1 MNKYLK
7 WGIIATL
14 TIGVLLYVAY
24 LFLIAQTK
32 KSSPEETVNYTTNG
46 YTIEVFY
53 NRPSK
58 KGREIFGNL
67 VSFDVVWRTG
77 ANEATTFET
86 DTELSIGGKTL
97 KAGKYTLWTIPGQ
110 DSWTVIFNNKQYG
123 WGIGSNG
130 ASREAEFDA
139 LQIVVPI
146 ESLSAPVEQFTIELS
161 DSNSKPVMSLSWDQ
175 TKVSVP
181 IL

>member
-7 WGIIATL
+7 RGII
-14 TIGVLLYVAY
+14 TILIIGAVGLIGYMI
-24 LFLIAQTK
+24 LIAQTK
-32 KSSPEETVNYTTNG
+32 KSSPEETISYNSNG

-67 VSFDVVWRTG
+67 VPFNEVWRTG

-86 DTELSIGGKTL
+86 GTDLSIDGKTL
-97 KAGKYTLWTIPGQ
+97 KAGKYTLWTIPGR
-110 DSWTVIFNNKQYG
+110 DSWTVIFNDKQYG

-139 LQIVVPI
+139 LQIVLPI
-146 ESLSAPVEQFTIELS
+146 EGLSASVELFTIELS
-161 DSNSKPVMSLSWDQ
+161 ESNAKPIMSLVWDQ

-181 IL
+181 IG